1 MTTEPTKRHGKED
14 PEAEKMA
21 ILANATAFALEQ
33 FNQAKDHGLV
43 YHHFGLSRRILQ
55 NLDRILTDQPLAP
68 RQELCARLGAW
79 FYPAS
84 FLEQYETPKQGAEL
98 LIRQFFQQHYPEEQ
112 VFLQEA
118 LACIL
123 LAYPPISG
131 SPNPATAALSD
142 AILGYEMGVSFF
154 ELAPYL
160 RLEIDLKTQRSYSDF
175 EWSQF
180 LMQRLMSTHFFTV
193 YGQEF
198 YAPLLAEHILR
209 QKEDLLKH
217 QRQFAKKKKV
227 PELRTFN
234 NIERKIPNSGNQTFF
249 RTNYRNH
256 INLSAIADNK
266 ANIMISV
273 NAILISV
280 LISLISYSSITETK
294 PIVLMPII
302 IFMVTGLSSLIF
314 AVLSARPKV
323 TSVNHNQSDPE
334 IRKRNA
340 VFFGNF
346 VQMPLEEYEQAV
358 DSMLRDGELLYGNMT
373 RDLYY
378 LGKVLDKKY
387 RFLTLSYNIFMM
399 GFAATVITFLI
410 AILT

>member
-1 MTTEPTKRHGKED
+1 MTTEPSKRHEK
-14 PEAEKMA
+14 EAEGIEHST
-21 ILANATAFALEQ
+21 ILAKAAEFALEQ
-33 FNQAKDHGLV
+33 FNRSRDHGLV
-43 YHHFGLSRRILQ
+43 YRHFGLSRHILK
-55 NLDRILTDQPLAP
+55 NLEGILTEHTLTA
-68 RQELCARLGAW
+68 RQELCVRLSAW

-84 FLEQYETPKQGAEL
+84 YLEQYQAPKQGAEL
-98 LIRQFFQQHYPEEQ
+98 MVRQFFQQHYPDEQ
-112 VFLQEA
+112 VLQQET
-118 LACIL
+118 LACL
-123 LAYPPISG
+123 LLSYPPING

-142 AILGYEMGVSFF
+142 AILGYELGVSFF
-154 ELAPYL
+154 EMAPYH
-160 RLEIDLKTQRSYSDF
+160 RLEIELKTQRVYSDF
-175 EWSQF
+175 EWAQF
-180 LMQRLMSTHFFTV
+180 LMQRLMNSHFFTT
-193 YGQEF
+193 YGQQF
-198 YAPLLAEHILR
+198 FQPLLAEHKLR
-209 QKEDLLKH
+209 QKEALLKQ
-217 QRQFAKKKKV
+217 QRQLSKKEKG
-227 PELRTFN
+227 PERRAFR
-234 NIERKIPNSGNQTFF
+234 NIERKVPNSGNQTFF

-294 PIVLMPII
+294 PIVLMPVI

-323 TSVNHNQSDPE
+323 TAVNQDQADKE
-334 IRKRNA
+334 VRKRNV

-346 VQMPLEEYEQAV
+346 VSMPLDEYEEAV
-358 DSMLRDGELLYGNMT
+358 DSMLRDGELLYGNLT

-387 RFLTLSYNIFMM
+387 RFLTISYNIFML